1 MIRTYKFV
9 LSLLGRYINH
19 CAADA
24 TALKV
29 QYLPMRILGV
39 AQLSAILPLNITN
52 QVLIPHIEKRRQKK
66 KRPKKKI
73 YDF

>member
-29 QYLPMRILGV
+29 QYLPFVPMRILGV
-39 AQLSAILPLNITN
+39 AQLSAILPLNITH
-52 QVLIPHIEKRRQKK
+52 QV
-66 KRPKKKI
+66 
-73 YDF
+73 